1 LLLVTSGLRACRG
14 QNTGGVYNG
23 ALVGNK
29 LDKLLVE
36 FLNFTK
42 INLFEFGVNSFEF
55 GAKVGGA

>member
-1 LLLVTSGLRACRG
+1 VTSGLRACRG
-14 QNTGGVYNG
+14 QHTGGVYNG

-42 INLFEFGVNSFEF
+42 INLFEFGVNLFEY
-55 GAKVGGA
+55 GV